1 VAVLD
6 AGTTDAGAA
15 QGPPGAAAAHRR
27 PPGAARVTEA
37 LAVQVRLPLDRFAL
51 EVDFRTTHRV
61 TGIFGVSGS
70 GKTTLL
76 ETVAGLRR
84 GARGRIA
91 FGGTEWLD
99 SARRLRLPPERRGV
113 GYVPQDSLLFPHL
126 DVLGNLRAG
135 HGRALAGGHDFHAAL
150 ENVVRVL
157 DLAPLLRRPV
167 TTLSG
172 GERQRVALGRA
183 LCSGPRL
190 LLLDEPMA
198 SLDAALRRKVLPFL
212 QRVQAEF
219 AVPILLVSHDPV
231 EVQALCE
238 DLIVLRDGQVIAR
251 GEPRAV
257 LTRPA
262 VFPLAE
268 GEGFENVLPAV
279 VVDTRDGTTE
289 VRLGAAGG
297 GPFLTVPRSA
307 LAPGSPLLLSVP
319 ADEIVLALE
328 HPAGLSARNAVAAR
342 VESVQAVGATRLVT
356 ARVSDDAPPLVV
368 EVTADARAELHVVV
382 GTELFLLIKTTA
394 ITLYEDPSD
403 GG

>member
-1 VAVLD
+1 MD
-6 AGTTDAGAA
+6 
-15 QGPPGAAAAHRR
+15 
-27 PPGAARVTEA
+27 A
-37 LAVQVRLPLDRFAL
+37 LAVQVRLPLDRFDL
-51 EVDFRTTHRV
+51 EVEFETTHRV
-61 TGIFGVSGS
+61 TGIFGASGS

-76 ETVAGLRR
+76 ETIAGLRG
-84 GARGRIA
+84 GAKGRIA
-91 FGGTEWLD
+91 LGGEAWLD
-99 SARRLRLPPERRGV
+99 SAKRLRVPPERRGV

-135 HGRALAGGHDFHAAL
+135 QARGAQGFDAAL
-150 ENVVRVL
+150 EQVVRVL
-157 DLAPLLRRPV
+157 DLEPLLNRPV
-167 TTLSG
+167 TMLSG

-219 AVPILLVSHDPV
+219 AVPMLLVSHNPV

-238 DLIVLRDGQVIAR
+238 DLVVLREGRIIAR

-257 LTRPA
+257 LTKPS

-268 GEGFENVLPAV
+268 GEGFENVLPALV
-279 VVDTRDGTTE
+279 GDTRDGTT
-289 VRLGAAGG
+289 VVHLGPRGD
-297 GPFLTVPRSA
+297 GPALTVPRSA
-307 LAPGSPLLLSVP
+307 LPPGSPLLLSVP

-328 HPAGLSARNAVAAR
+328 HPAGLSARNAVPAR
-342 VESVQAVGATRLVT
+342 VESVQAVGAIRLVT
-356 ARVSDDAPPLVV
+356 ARVSDDAPPLVI
-368 EVTADARAELHVVV
+368 EVTADARAELHVVI

-403 GG
+403 AA

>member
-1 VAVLD
+1 V
-6 AGTTDAGAA
+6 TDALSV
-15 QGPPGAAAAHRR
+15 R
-27 PPGAARVTEA
+27 
-37 LAVQVRLPLDRFAL
+37 VRLPLDRFDL
-51 EVDFRTTHRV
+51 EVDFQTTHRV

-84 GARGRIA
+84 RAAGRIA
-91 FGGTEWLD
+91 LGQQVWMDTE
-99 SARRLRLPPERRGV
+99 RKVRMPPEGRGV

-135 HGRALAGGHDFHAAL
+135 RGRAVGGGHDFDAAL
-150 ENVVRVL
+150 RNVVRVL
-157 DLAPLLRRPV
+157 DLDPLLRRAV

-190 LLLDEPMA
+190 LLLDEPLA
-198 SLDAALRRKVLPFL
+198 SLDAGLRRKVLPFL

-219 AVPILLVSHDPV
+219 AIPILLVSHDPV

-238 DLIVLRDGQVIAR
+238 DLIVLREGQVIAR

-257 LTRPA
+257 LTRPS
-262 VFPLAE
+262 VFPLAQ

-279 VVDTRDGTTE
+279 VVGARDGTTE
-289 VRLGAAGG
+289 VRLGADGAG
-297 GPFLTVPRSA
+297 PSLTVPRSA
-307 LAPGSPLLLSVP
+307 LPPGSTLLLSMP

-328 HPAGLSARNAVAAR
+328 HPAGLSARNALPAR
-342 VESVQAVGATRLVT
+342 VESVQEVGAIRLVT
-356 ARVSDDAPPLVV
+356 ARVAEGAPPIVV
-368 EVTADARAELHVVV
+368 EVTADARAELQLVP
-382 GTELFLLIKTTA
+382 GTVLYLLIKTTA
-394 ITLYEDPSD
+394 ITLYEDVPGESRPA
-403 GG
+403 

>member
-1 VAVLD
+1 M
-6 AGTTDAGAA
+6 TGALSVDV
-15 QGPPGAAAAHRR
+15 
-27 PPGAARVTEA
+27 RV
-37 LAVQVRLPLDRFAL
+37 PLDRFDL
-51 EVDFRTTHRV
+51 EVEFQTTHRV

-76 ETVAGLRR
+76 ETIGGLRR
-84 GARGRIA
+84 RAAGHIRLDD
-91 FGGTEWLD
+91 EVWLD

-135 HGRALAGGHDFHAAL
+135 HGRARAAGHDPEAAL

-190 LLLDEPMA
+190 LLLDEPLA
-198 SLDAALRRKVLPFL
+198 SLDAGLRRKVLPFL

-219 AVPILLVSHDPV
+219 AIPILLVSHNPV

-238 DLIVLRDGQVIAR
+238 DLIVLRDGRIIAR
-251 GEPRAV
+251 GEPRSV

-262 VFPLAE
+262 VFPLAQ

-279 VVDTRDGTTE
+279 VVGGRDGTTE
-289 VRLGAAGG
+289 VRLGADGG
-297 GPFLTVPRSA
+297 GPALTVPRTTQ
-307 LAPGSPLLLSVP
+307 PDGSRLLLSVP

-328 HPAGLSARNAVAAR
+328 HPAGLSARNALPAT
-342 VESVQAVGATRLVT
+342 VETVQAVGAIRLVT
-356 ARVSDDAPPLVV
+356 ARVAAGTPPIVA
-368 EVTADARAELHVVV
+368 EVTADARAELQLVP
-382 GTELFLLIKTTA
+382 GTELYLLIKTTA
-394 ITLYEDPSD
+394 ITLYEDAPGAAGA

>member
-1 VAVLD
+1 MP
-6 AGTTDAGAA
+6 G
-15 QGPPGAAAAHRR
+15 PGATTTTATTSRR
-27 PPGAARVTEA
+27 PPARVDGPASQSGAMIEA
-37 LAVQVRLPLDRFAL
+37 LAVRVRLPLDRFAL
-51 EVDFRTTHRV
+51 EVDFETTHRV

-76 ETVAGLRR
+76 ETIAGVRR
-84 GARGRIA
+84 SAQGRIRL
-91 FGGTEWLD
+91 GDDVWLD
-99 SARRLRLPPERRGV
+99 SERKVRVPPELRGV

-126 DVLGNLRAG
+126 DVLGNLHAGRRRAMES
-135 HGRALAGGHDFHAAL
+135 GRDFQAAL

-157 DLAPLLRRPV
+157 DLGPLLRRGV
-167 TTLSG
+167 ATLSG

-219 AVPILLVSHDPV
+219 AIPILLVSHNPV

-238 DLIVLRDGQVIAR
+238 DLVVLRDGQIIAR

-262 VFPLAE
+262 VFPLAQ

-279 VVDTRDGTTE
+279 VVGARDGTTE
-289 VRLGAAGG
+289 VRLGADGE
-297 GPFLTVPRSA
+297 GPSLTVPRSA
-307 LAPGSPLLLSVP
+307 LPPGSPLLLSVP

-328 HPAGLSARNAVAAR
+328 HPAGLSARNALPAR
-342 VESVQAVGATRLVT
+342 VEGVQAVGPIRLVT
-356 ARVSDDAPPLVV
+356 ARVAEGTPPLVA
-368 EVTADARAELHVVV
+368 EVTADARAELDVLP
-382 GTELFLLIKTTA
+382 GTELYLLIKTTA
-394 ITLYEDPSD
+394 ITLYEDAPAAE
-403 GG
+403 